1 MVLLRP
7 FTMDDVAAVTEA
19 CQDPEISRWTA
30 SIPWPYAEEDAESW
44 ITSQPAARAEG
55 QALSMAITVQRFQRF
70 AGSVSLNSF
79 DWDFRTAQAGY
90 WVAKPERGK
99 GVATAALRTLTGW
112 AFECLNLSLI
122 TLVTLV
128 GNTASER
135 VAENAH
141 FDMVGRDDSLSTPAL
156 ARDHAPC
163 EGVESSGLNLV
174 AVGALAAQSRRYGI
188 PLASRVCV
196 PIHGSS
202 PAPCGAS

>member
-1 MVLLRP
+1 MPALEVPELLIASEMVLLRP

-141 FDMVGRDDSLSTPAL
+141 FDMVGEMTDYRHPHSPETTLHVKVWSLPA
-156 ARDHAPC
+156 
-163 EGVESSGLNLV
+163 
-174 AVGALAAQSRRYGI
+174 
-188 PLASRVCV
+188 
-196 PIHGSS
+196 
-202 PAPCGAS
+202 